1 MSKHSPAKRVGQIW
15 DECLLQ
21 TQKDAYLL
29 QGGLPFLRKFIR
41 SPFIQNILK
50 YANLRR
56 DAKVMEAG
64 CGSGK
69 FSFCFALLGYD
80 VTALDFSA
88 TVLQNVARSKEKI
101 EQEIGQ
107 LKLTL
112 RQGDLEKLDL
122 PSESFDLVF
131 NEGVVEHW
139 LDHSERRAV
148 IAQMARVTR
157 SGGTVAMIV
166 PNGSHPLIH
175 YWERHAPGHLSA
187 PPMVHYTPDLLHTDL
202 RVAGLDQIRIDGI
215 YAWRTLDYWP
225 TGMVRRLT
233 AGALQ
238 RLVPLPHPL
247 RLKWGIHLIGLGRK
261 P

>member
-1 MSKHSPAKRVGQIW
+1 MSGQSPAKRVGQIW
-15 DECLLQ
+15 DEHFQ
-21 TQKDAYLL
+21 TQKDVYSLPE
-29 QGGLPFLRKFIR
+29 GLPFLRRFIR
-41 SPFIQNILK
+41 SPFIQHILK

-56 DAKVMEAG
+56 DAKVLEAG

-80 VTALDFSA
+80 VTALDYSA
-88 TVLQNVARSKEKI
+88 IMLQNVARSRDKFER
-101 EQEIGQ
+101 ETGR
-107 LKLTL
+107 LNLTL
-112 RQGDLEKLDL
+112 RQGDLERLDL

-139 LDHSERRAV
+139 IDHSERCAV
-148 IAQMARVTR
+148 IAQMARVAR
-157 SGGTVAMIV
+157 PGGTVAVIV
-166 PNGSHPLIH
+166 PNGLHPLIN
-175 YWERHAPGHLSA
+175 YWERHAPGYLSA
-187 PPMVHYTPDLLHTDL
+187 PPMVHYGPNLLHTDL
-202 RVAGLDQIRIDGI
+202 EAAGLGQIRIDGL

-225 TGMVRRLT
+225 SGAVRRLA

-238 RLVPLPHPL
+238 RLVPLPYSL